1 MAAVQLLSLTQE
13 ELAAFLRPFD
23 PSAYRAR
30 QVAQWLARGAQIQEM
45 TNLPGALRAS
55 LAQAAVANP
64 VTIKEVFASRL
75 DMTRKLLYQL
85 TDENLVEGVLMH
97 NRYGDTLCLSTQVG
111 CRMGCRFCAST
122 LEGRV
127 RDLTAGEMLGQVVA
141 VNRMLEPQG
150 RRVHN
155 VVLMGSGEP
164 FDNYENTVR
173 FLRLLNAPQG
183 LNLSLRNVSIST
195 CGLVDKMRAFARE
208 GLPATL
214 CVSLHAPNDRV
225 REKIMPVAKAYPIED
240 VVAAAREYVEATG
253 RRVIFEYAL
262 IGGVNCEIAHARELA
277 RLLRGLRCHVNLIP
291 LNAVA
296 ERELYPPARG
306 EAEAFLRELDRLH
319 ISATVR
325 REMGADIDGACGQL
339 RRRVLRQ
346 GAKESNPTT

>member
-1 MAAVQLLSLTQE
+1 M
-13 ELAAFLRPFD
+13 
-23 PSAYRAR
+23 
-30 QVAQWLARGAQIQEM
+30 
-45 TNLPGALRAS
+45 
-55 LAQAAVANP
+55 ANP

-173 FLRLLNAPQG
+173 FYG
-183 LNLSLRNVSIST
+183 CS
-195 CGLVDKMRAFARE
+195 M
-208 GLPATL
+208 
-214 CVSLHAPNDRV
+214 
-225 REKIMPVAKAYPIED
+225 
-240 VVAAAREYVEATG
+240 
-253 RRVIFEYAL
+253 
-262 IGGVNCEIAHARELA
+262 
-277 RLLRGLRCHVNLIP
+277 
-291 LNAVA
+291 
-296 ERELYPPARG
+296 
-306 EAEAFLRELDRLH
+306 
-319 ISATVR
+319 
-325 REMGADIDGACGQL
+325 
-339 RRRVLRQ
+339 RRRD
-346 GAKESNPTT
+346 